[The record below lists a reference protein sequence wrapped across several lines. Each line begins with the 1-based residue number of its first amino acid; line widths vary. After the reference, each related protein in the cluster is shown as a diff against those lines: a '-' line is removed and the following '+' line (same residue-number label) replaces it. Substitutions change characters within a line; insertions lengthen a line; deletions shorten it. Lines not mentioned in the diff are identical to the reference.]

1 MKKNVAVL
9 MGGFSSEKEISL
21 KSGEVI
27 YENINRL
34 KYLPNLMADSDI
46 EDHLDSNHSSD
57 SESKAHVALE
67 ISENTQ
73 LNKKINL
80 IER

>member
-1 MKKNVAVL
+1 
-9 MGGFSSEKEISL
+9 
-21 KSGEVI
+21 
-27 YENINRL
+27 
-34 KYLPNLMADSDI
+34 MADSDI

-67 ISENTQ
+67 ISENTTNENT

-80 IER
+80 IGNLVQRDASGNKIKNVSRRRNKRKKTPISH